1 MENVK
6 TGNSRFP
13 GYRVEVIEETYKCL
27 ARLPHW
33 KRRAFLIHAD
43 IDDLTALIREAAAPR
58 VQNLGNV
65 GHGSGGGSS
74 EEERAVE
81 RLERWEMEIQEKQA
95 MLDEL
100 EPKIKSVERAIDSLP
115 GDEKRI
121 LKGKYLD
128 GLTWQGVALNV
139 GASVG
144 YCRRYCDKAIGSL
157 AIALY
162 GPGACPGLFG
172 LPD

>member
-13 GYRVEVIEETYKCL
+13 GYRVEVIEETYKSL

-33 KRRAFLIHAD
+33 KRRAVLLHAD
-43 IDDLTALIREAAAPR
+43 IEDLETRIHEAAVPR
-58 VQNLGNV
+58 TQNYGNV
-65 GHGSGGGSS
+65 GRGSGSRSS
-74 EEERAVE
+74 EAERAAE
-81 RLERWEMEIQEKQA
+81 RREQWEAEILEKQGV
-95 MLDEL
+95 LDEL
-100 EPKIKSVERAIDSLP
+100 ELKIKSVERAIDSLP
-115 GDEKRI
+115 GDEKKI

-139 GASVG
+139 GASVC

-172 LPD
+172 LSD

>member
-13 GYRVEVIEETYKCL
+13 GYRVEVIEETYKSL

-33 KRRAFLIHAD
+33 KRRARLLHAD
-43 IDDLTALIREAAAPR
+43 IEDLEARIREAAVPR
-58 VQNLGNV
+58 TQHYGNV
-65 GHGSGGGSS
+65 GHGSGGRLS
-74 EEERAVE
+74 EEERAAE
-81 RLERWEMEIQEKQA
+81 RREQWETEIQEKQG

-100 EPKIKSVERAIDSLP
+100 ELKIKSMERAIDSLP

-172 LPD
+172 LAD